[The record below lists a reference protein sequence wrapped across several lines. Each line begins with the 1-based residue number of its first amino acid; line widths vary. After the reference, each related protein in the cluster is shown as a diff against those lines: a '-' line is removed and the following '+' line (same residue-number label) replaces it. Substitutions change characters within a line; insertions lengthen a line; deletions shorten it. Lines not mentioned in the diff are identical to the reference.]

1 MNLAFGRLNTRRIYA
16 LVVLKVRSDEVVND
30 KGLKAAVL
38 GFPIAH
44 SLSPVLHA
52 KAFDLLGI
60 AGSYEAI
67 EVASGA
73 LDEFL
78 HNQGANYDYLS
89 LTMPLKEE
97 VLAIAET
104 SGISVDDLALRIQS
118 VNTLVR
124 NDSRWFATST
134 DGSGFVKALANSG
147 YDHFSSV
154 LILGAGGTAR
164 AVAGALDEIADHVA
178 IMGRSERRNVGMAA
192 CFQKLEPDFISWDN
206 QIELRDFDLI
216 VNTTPSGAADLVAE
230 NIPSKVEGLLFDVL
244 YMPWPTLMAR
254 RWSDGG
260 GKVISGLELLLYQ
273 GIDQIN
279 IVYPLGQKI
288 IDSELR
294 LALNNAAK

>member
-1 MNLAFGRLNTRRIYA
+1 M
-16 LVVLKVRSDEVVND
+16 ND
-30 KGLKAAVL
+30 KSLKAAVL

-67 EVASGA
+67 EVASGGLA
-73 LDEFL
+73 DFL
-78 HNQGANYDYLS
+78 KNQGANYDYLS

-97 VLAIAET
+97 VLVIAES
-104 SGISVDDLALRIQS
+104 SGITVDELALRIQS

-124 NDSRWFATST
+124 NGSGWSATST
-134 DGSGFVKALANSG
+134 DGSGFVKALANAG
-147 YDHFSSV
+147 YDHFNSV

-164 AVAGALDEIADHVA
+164 AVAGALDEIADSVA
-178 IMGRSERRNVGMAA
+178 IMGRSVRRNVGIAA
-192 CFQKLEPDFISWDN
+192 CFTKLAPEFISWDD
-206 QIELRDFDLI
+206 QIDLRNFDLI

-230 NIPSKVEGLLFDVL
+230 NIPFKVEGLLFDVL
-244 YMPWPTLMAR
+244 YKPWPTLLAR
-254 RWSDGG
+254 RWSDAG

-279 IVYPLGQKI
+279 AVYPLGQKI

-294 LALNNAAK
+294 LALNNASK

>member
-1 MNLAFGRLNTRRIYA
+1 M
-16 LVVLKVRSDEVVND
+16 ND
-30 KGLKAAVL
+30 KNLKAAVL

-67 EVASGA
+67 EVASGGLA
-73 LDEFL
+73 DFL
-78 HNQGANYDYLS
+78 KSQGANYDYLS

-97 VLAIAET
+97 VLVIAES
-104 SGISVDDLALRIQS
+104 SGITVDELALRIQS

-124 NDSRWFATST
+124 NGSGWSATST
-134 DGSGFVKALANSG
+134 DGSGFVKALANAG
-147 YDHFSSV
+147 YDHFNSV

-164 AVAGALDEIADHVA
+164 AVAGALDEIADSVA
-178 IMGRSERRNVGMAA
+178 IMGRSVRRNVGIAA
-192 CFQKLEPDFISWDN
+192 CFTKLAPEFISWDD
-206 QIELRDFDLI
+206 QIDLRNFDLI

-230 NIPSKVEGLLFDVL
+230 NIPFKVEGLLFDVL
-244 YMPWPTLMAR
+244 YKPWPTLLAR
-254 RWSDGG
+254 RWSDAG

-279 IVYPLGQKI
+279 AVYPLGQKI

-294 LALNNAAK
+294 LALNNASK

>member
-1 MNLAFGRLNTRRIYA
+1 M
-16 LVVLKVRSDEVVND
+16 ND
-30 KGLKAAVL
+30 KSLKAAVL

-67 EVASGA
+67 EVATGGLA
-73 LDEFL
+73 DFL
-78 HNQGANYDYLS
+78 KSQGANYDYLS

-97 VLAIAET
+97 VLVIAES
-104 SGISVDDLALRIQS
+104 SGITVDELALRIQS

-124 NDSRWFATST
+124 KGSGWSATST
-134 DGSGFVKALANSG
+134 DGSGFVKALANAG
-147 YDHFSSV
+147 YDHFNSV

-164 AVAGALDEIADHVA
+164 AVAGALDEIADSVA
-178 IMGRSERRNVGMAA
+178 IMGRSVRRNVGIAA
-192 CFQKLEPDFISWDN
+192 CFTKLAPEFISWDD
-206 QIELRDFDLI
+206 QIDLRNFDLI

-230 NIPSKVEGLLFDVL
+230 NIPFKVEGLLFDVL
-244 YMPWPTLMAR
+244 YKPWPTLLAR
-254 RWSDGG
+254 RWSDAG

-279 IVYPLGQKI
+279 AVYPLGQKI

-294 LALNNAAK
+294 LALNNASK

>member
-1 MNLAFGRLNTRRIYA
+1 M
-16 LVVLKVRSDEVVND
+16 ND
-30 KGLKAAVL
+30 KSLKAAVL

-67 EVASGA
+67 EVASGGLA
-73 LDEFL
+73 DFL
-78 HNQGANYDYLS
+78 KSQGANYDYLS

-97 VLAIAET
+97 VLVIAES
-104 SGISVDDLALRIQS
+104 SGITVDELALRIQS

-124 NDSRWFATST
+124 YGSGWSATST
-134 DGSGFVKALANSG
+134 DGSGFVKALANAG
-147 YDHFSSV
+147 YDHFNSV

-164 AVAGALDEIADHVA
+164 AVAGALDEIADSVA
-178 IMGRSERRNVGMAA
+178 IMGRSVRRNVGIAA
-192 CFQKLEPDFISWDN
+192 CFTKLAPEFISWDD
-206 QIELRDFDLI
+206 QIDLRNFDLI

-230 NIPSKVEGLLFDVL
+230 NIPFKVEGLLFDVL
-244 YMPWPTLMAR
+244 YKPWPTLLAR
-254 RWSDGG
+254 RWSDAG

-279 IVYPLGQKI
+279 AVYPLGQKI

-294 LALNNAAK
+294 LALNNASK

>member
-1 MNLAFGRLNTRRIYA
+1 M
-16 LVVLKVRSDEVVND
+16 ND
-30 KGLKAAVL
+30 KSLKAAVL

-67 EVASGA
+67 EVAIGGLA
-73 LDEFL
+73 DFL
-78 HNQGANYDYLS
+78 KSQGANYDYLS

-97 VLAIAET
+97 VLVIAES
-104 SGISVDDLALRIQS
+104 SGITVDELALRIQS

-124 NDSRWFATST
+124 KGSSWSATST
-134 DGSGFVKALANSG
+134 DGSGFVKALANAG
-147 YDHFSSV
+147 YDHFNSV

-164 AVAGALDEIADHVA
+164 AVAGALDEIADSVA
-178 IMGRSERRNVGMAA
+178 IMGRSVRRNVGIAA
-192 CFQKLEPDFISWDN
+192 CFTKLAPEFISWDD
-206 QIELRDFDLI
+206 QIDLRNFDLI

-230 NIPSKVEGLLFDVL
+230 NIPFKVEGLLFDVL
-244 YMPWPTLMAR
+244 YKPWPTLLAR
-254 RWSDGG
+254 RWSDAG

-279 IVYPLGQKI
+279 AVYPLGQKI

-294 LALNNAAK
+294 LALNNASK

>member
-1 MNLAFGRLNTRRIYA
+1 M
-16 LVVLKVRSDEVVND
+16 SD
-30 KGLKAAVL
+30 KSLKAAVL

-44 SLSPVLHA
+44 SLSPVLHR
-52 KAFDLLGI
+52 KAFELLGI

-67 EVASGA
+67 EVESGGLA
-73 LDEFL
+73 EFL
-78 HNQGANYDYLS
+78 ESQGANYDYLS

-97 VLAIAET
+97 VLVIAES
-104 SGISVDDLALRIQS
+104 SGIEVDELALQIQS
-118 VNTLVR
+118 VNTLIR
-124 NDSRWFATST
+124 NGSGWSATST
-134 DGSGFVKALANSG
+134 DGSGFVKALANAG
-147 YDHFSSV
+147 YDHFTSV

-164 AVAGALDEIADHVA
+164 AVAGALDEIADSVA
-178 IMGRSERRNVGMAA
+178 IMGRSVRRNVGIAA
-192 CFQKLEPDFISWDN
+192 CFRKLAPEFIAWDD
-206 QIELRDFDLI
+206 QIDLRNFDLV

-244 YMPWPTLMAR
+244 YKPWPTLIAR

-279 IVYPLGQKI
+279 AVYPLGQKI

-294 LALNNAAK
+294 LALTNASK

>member
-1 MNLAFGRLNTRRIYA
+1 M
-16 LVVLKVRSDEVVND
+16 ND
-30 KGLKAAVL
+30 KSLKAAVL

-60 AGSYEAI
+60 AGIYEAI
-67 EVASGA
+67 EVASGGLA
-73 LDEFL
+73 DFL
-78 HNQGANYDYLS
+78 KSQGANYDYLS

-97 VLAIAET
+97 VLVIAES
-104 SGISVDDLALRIQS
+104 SGITVDELALRIQS

-124 NDSRWFATST
+124 KGSGWSATST
-134 DGSGFVKALANSG
+134 DGSGFVKALANAG
-147 YDHFSSV
+147 YDHFNSV

-164 AVAGALDEIADHVA
+164 AVAGALDEIADSVA
-178 IMGRSERRNVGMAA
+178 IMGRSVRRNVGIAA
-192 CFQKLEPDFISWDN
+192 CFTKLAPEFISWDD
-206 QIELRDFDLI
+206 QIDLRNFDLI

-230 NIPSKVEGLLFDVL
+230 NIPFKVEGLLFDVL
-244 YMPWPTLMAR
+244 YKPWPTLLAR
-254 RWSDGG
+254 RWSDAG

-279 IVYPLGQKI
+279 AVYPLGQKI

-294 LALNNAAK
+294 LALNTASK